1 MTELQFVTFEQAKAL
16 KELGFPQD
24 MIGGYYSEICKPE
37 VRGLLVHKIV
47 VDTMY
52 ASPSLELVA
61 KWLRDEKKMQVEVNY
76 VCDGCFRCYVFM
88 MNRCYSDIK
97 SIAVENKDDK
107 SKFYRYVSYEEAL
120 SAGIDKAIKI
130 LKLGMKEI

>member
-1 MTELQFVTFEQAKAL
+1 MTELQFVTFEQAKTL

-61 KWLRDEKKMQVEVNY
+61 KWLREEKNIYIFVNMSNPSMTDWSPNNIFTY
-76 VCDGCFRCYVFM
+76 DYSNGGKILIRNQGCY
-88 MNRCYSDIK
+88 D
-97 SIAVENKDDK
+97 
-107 SKFYRYVSYEEAL
+107 SYESAL
-120 SAGIDKAIKI
+120 SASIDKAIKI
-130 LKLGMKEI
+130 LKGI